1 MDQRSVR
8 LFNADMDTVPVIVTP
23 SSDEGSVDG
32 GDGSYLDNST
42 RVLELLML
50 SAAAGNNSKPW
61 PLLQQSPVVV
71 AVLSLAYLLV
81 FVFGIVNN
89 CLLMLAVYRNKELR
103 TVTNYFIVN
112 LALAD
117 ILVCTTMP
125 ITLLSNVFKGERLAL

>member
-8 LFNADMDTVPVIVTP
+8 LFNADMDTVAVIVTP
-23 SSDEGSVDG
+23 SSDDSSG
-32 GDGSYLDNST
+32 GGYLDNST

-50 SAAAGNNSKPW
+50 SASAANNSKPW
-61 PLLQQSPVVV
+61 PLLQQSPPVV

>member
-8 LFNADMDTVPVIVTP
+8 LFNADMDTGPVIVTP

-50 SAAAGNNSKPW
+50 SAASGNNSKPW

>member
-8 LFNADMDTVPVIVTP
+8 LFNADMDTGPVIVTP
-23 SSDEGSVDG
+23 SSDEGSG
-32 GDGSYLDNST
+32 GGGSYLDNST

-50 SAAAGNNSKPW
+50 RASAANNSKPW